1 MKIVINRGCGGFCLN
16 HEATLLYAKLKGIN
30 LLWEVDNCKLTNYYI
45 NEIKENNYF
54 ADWDIKR
61 TDPILIEVVE
71 KLYKNTGNSLK
82 VVEIPDDVKW
92 EIKQGD
98 LGHEWVAEKHRTWS

>member
-1 MKIVINRGCGGFCLN
+1 MKIVINRGCGGFHLN

-30 LLWEVDNCKLTNYYI
+30 LLWEVDSCEITNYYI

-54 ADWDIKR
+54 ADWDIER

-98 LGHEWVAEKHRTWS
+98 LGHEWVAEKHRIWI